1 MLGYILKRLLLA
13 VPTLFAVL
21 TIVFVLARVL
31 PGDPAQTILGDQA
44 SAEALA
50 AMRARLGVDKPI
62 GVQYVD
68 FLLNAVRGEWGNS
81 LVTGKPVVEEVLNVL
96 PYTIDLTV
104 SAIVLGT
111 LAGIPLGVWSALR
124 RNTWV
129 DYVARIG
136 SLLGLSFP
144 GFVSAILLLLVFAIQ
159 LRWFPVISA
168 GSLDDP
174 VERLR
179 NLALPALNLAI
190 IMAAYVTRVT
200 RSSMLEVLG
209 EDYIRTAR
217 AKGVPTRAV
226 IWRHA
231 FRNGLMPVVT
241 VVGLYL
247 GILIGNSVLTEIV
260 FNRPGL
266 GKLIVSAL
274 NQRDYTVLQGMM
286 VVYAFAIVLVN
297 LLTDLTYG
305 FIDNGPVGDA
315 YRTGGVADGL
325 GLVEGNLEQNVDR
338 LAKAPLVSQPGADWH
353 YSLST
358 DVLGRVVEVASGM
371 PLDRFFKERIFG
383 PLKMNDTGFDV
394 ADAKWP
400 RLATVYTP
408 DGAGGVRPMRSPE
421 SFGNTHFA
429 PDNFKVGKA
438 YF

>member
-13 VPTLFAVL
+13 IPTLFAVL

-44 SAEALA
+44 SEEALVN
-50 AMRARLGVDKPI
+50 MRHRLGVDKPI
-62 GVQYVD
+62 GAQYID
-68 FLLNAVRGEWGNS
+68 FLVNAVRGEWGNS
-81 LVTGKPVVEEVLNVL
+81 LVTGKPVVEEVRNVL
-96 PYTIDLTV
+96 PYTIYLTV
-104 SAIVLGT
+104 TSIVLGA
-111 LAGIPLGVWSALR
+111 LIGVPLGVWSALR

-144 GFVSAILLLLVFAIQ
+144 AFVSAILLLLAFAIE
-159 LRWFPVISA
+159 LRWFPVIST
-168 GSLDDP
+168 GQG
-174 VERLR
+174 LR
-179 NLALPALNLAI
+179 SLALPAVNLGI

-231 FRNGLMPVVT
+231 FRNGLIPVVT

-305 FIDNGPVGDA
+305 FIDP
-315 YRTGGVADGL
+315 
-325 GLVEGNLEQNVDR
+325 
-338 LAKAPLVSQPGADWH
+338 
-353 YSLST
+353 
-358 DVLGRVVEVASGM
+358 RVK
-371 PLDRFFKERIFG
+371 RQ
-383 PLKMNDTGFDV
+383 
-394 ADAKWP
+394 
-400 RLATVYTP
+400 
-408 DGAGGVRPMRSPE
+408 
-421 SFGNTHFA
+421 
-429 PDNFKVGKA
+429 
-438 YF
+438 